1 MSESKALVA
10 GVGAT
15 AFVKAGEGGT
25 YDVIAAEAARRALV
39 DAGLEYA
46 DVQRAFAGY
55 IYGDST
61 SGQKAL
67 YRLGRTG
74 IPIINVN
81 NNCSSGSTALFL
93 AREAVESGAAD
104 VALAV
109 GFEQM
114 VKGAEGRWTD
124 RPATLEA
131 FAAPPIEKYGMPQ
144 VPAGAG
150 LMYGAAGLQY
160 VEEHG
165 IDPVVFA
172 HIAVKNRRHGA
183 RNPMAQFQ
191 EAVTLDEVLGSR
203 PIYGPLT
210 MFQCCPTTSGA
221 AAAVVVSAEYAKRAG
236 LRADV
241 EIAAQSLLSDTD
253 SSFTGDLVKLVGF
266 DVTAACAREVY
277 EASGIGPDDIHVAEV
292 HDCFT
297 VHEFLVY
304 EALGLTPVG
313 TAEKFVLEEQNTY
326 GGQVVVNPSGGL
338 ISCGHPIGATGLRQ
352 CAELVWQLRGA
363 AGARQVDG
371 VQIALQH
378 NMGMGSALVTT
389 LYRKVGA

>member
-1 MSESKALVA
+1 MADRAVIA
-10 GVGAT
+10 GVGMT
-15 AFVKAGEGGT
+15 PFVKAGEGDP
-25 YDVIAAEAARRALV
+25 YDVLGAEAARRALA
-39 DAGLEYA
+39 DAGLAYT

-74 IPIINVN
+74 IPIFNVN
-81 NNCSSGSTALFL
+81 NNCSSGSSALYL
-93 AREAVESGAAD
+93 AREAVESGLAD

-114 VKGAEGRWTD
+114 VKDAEGRWPE
-124 RPATLEA
+124 RPVTLEA
-131 FAAPPIEKYGMPQ
+131 FAIPPILKYGMPEGA
-144 VPAGAG
+144 AGAG

-160 VEEHG
+160 VEDHG
-165 IDPVVFA
+165 IDPAVFA
-172 HIAVKNRRHGA
+172 HIAVKNRRHGVN
-183 RNPMAQFQ
+183 NPNAQFQ
-191 EAVTLDEVLGSR
+191 KAVTLEEVLESR

-210 MFQCCPTTSGA
+210 MFQCCPMTSGG
-221 AAAVVVSAEYAKRAG
+221 AAAVVVSKEYARKHG

-241 EIAAQSLLSDTD
+241 EIAAQSLTTD
-253 SSFTGDLVKLVGF
+253 FESSFSGDLVKLVGF
-266 DVTAACAREVY
+266 DVTAAGAREVY
-277 EASGIGPDDIHVAEV
+277 EQSGIGPEDVRVAEV

-297 VHEFLVY
+297 VHEFLIY
-304 EALGLTPVG
+304 EGLGLTPVG

-338 ISCGHPIGATGLRQ
+338 ISSGHPIGATGLRQ
-352 CAELVWQLRGA
+352 CAELVWQLRGE
-363 AGARQVDG
+363 AGARQVED
-371 VQIALQH
+371 VTVALQH

-389 LYRKVGA
+389 MYRKVDA